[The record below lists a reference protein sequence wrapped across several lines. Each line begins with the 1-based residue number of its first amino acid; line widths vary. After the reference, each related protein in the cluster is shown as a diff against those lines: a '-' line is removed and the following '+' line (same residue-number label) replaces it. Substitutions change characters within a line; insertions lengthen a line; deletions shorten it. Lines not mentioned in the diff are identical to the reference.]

1 MCVCEGKGEGM
12 GLTVEDLL
20 QIEQINQISL
30 ICGEKGLKNEIKGVT
45 IIEAPDIVHFITGGE
60 LLLTGLYAFQSCSI
74 DTFKTYLCELQ
85 KKKVSGIV
93 LKPGRMVEDA
103 ESKIAWLKEF
113 AQRESV
119 PLMEMPFELSFQSI
133 LSTVMQRLFNDE
145 VTQLKYYKTTHDN
158 FMALAFSKENEGHR
172 IEDILV
178 MLEKLIGNPVA
189 LFQQNMRCYACSGEK
204 PEDFRISSGVKK
216 YNPGILTNYEYL
228 VQHGEQTQYIVQ
240 LDLNV
245 GIKMYLVVTEKN
257 TEFNPMNCI
266 AMENAIV
273 SLQYEFARNFA
284 VSELEKK
291 FQNDILYSILH
302 GKHMPMEELQKNI
315 SLIGMDLDSSYRV
328 MVFGIAGDIWRRRD
342 FNERIFYLDVL
353 EESVRNCM
361 PECKIHRETDRIT
374 AVRRENPDIVQSE
387 YRRELRGKLERIQAN
402 IVHHH
407 RNLQVKAGVGKQIKG
422 ITHLPESYR
431 EANDAYLFVD
441 IAGDAVGI
449 TVGENKAQM
458 VLFSDL
464 GIFKLLCQIED
475 PKALMEYVP
484 ESLQKLFEY
493 KKPQRDDLI
502 VTLKAYL
509 DHNQN
514 LSKTAQDLFV
524 HYKTAAYRMEKIV
537 KITGIDFDNAN
548 EILAVRIGLVVYQ
561 MIGNYDKKSQN
572 TGV

>member
-1 MCVCEGKGEGM
+1 MM

-20 QIEQINQISL
+20 QIEQANQISL

-60 LLLTGLYAFQSCSI
+60 LLLTGLYAFQSCSLS
-74 DTFKTYLCELQ
+74 TYKTYIYELQ
-85 KKKVSGIV
+85 KKKVSGII

-113 AQRESV
+113 AEQASI
-119 PLMEMPFELSFQSI
+119 PLMEMPFEMSFQSI
-133 LSTVMQRLFNDE
+133 LSTVMERLFNEE

-158 FMALAFSKENEGHR
+158 FMALAFSDENEGHR
-172 IEDILV
+172 IEDILA

-189 LFQQNMRCYACSGEK
+189 LFQQNMHCYACSGEASC
-204 PEDFRISSGVKK
+204 EFRISPRVKK

-228 VQHGEQTQYIVQ
+228 VQQDGEQTQYIVQ

-245 GIKMYLVVTEKN
+245 GTKMYLVITEQT

-266 AMENAIV
+266 AVENAIV
-273 SLQYEFARNFA
+273 SLQYEFARAFA

-291 FQNDILYSILH
+291 FQHDILYSILH
-302 GKHMPMEELQKNI
+302 GKNMPMEELQKNI
-315 SLIGMDLDSSYRV
+315 ALIGMDLDSSYRV
-328 MVFGIAGDIWRRRD
+328 MVFGTAGDIWRKRN
-342 FNERIFYLDVL
+342 FNERIFYLDIL
-353 EESVRNCM
+353 EDAVRQCM
-361 PECKIHRETDRIT
+361 PECKIHRETDRIV
-374 AVRRENPDIVQSE
+374 AVRRENPDTAQSE
-387 YRRELRGKLERIQAN
+387 YRRDLREKLERIQAA
-402 IVHHH
+402 VLQHH
-407 RNLQVKAGVGKQIKG
+407 RNLQVKAGVGKQVRG
-422 ITHLPESYR
+422 LTNLPETYH

-441 IAGDAVGI
+441 IAGNAVGD

-502 VTLKAYL
+502 ITLKAYL

-524 HYKTAAYRMEKIV
+524 HYKTAAYRMEKIA

-561 MIGNYDKKSQN
+561 MIGNYHKKSEN
-572 TGV
+572 V